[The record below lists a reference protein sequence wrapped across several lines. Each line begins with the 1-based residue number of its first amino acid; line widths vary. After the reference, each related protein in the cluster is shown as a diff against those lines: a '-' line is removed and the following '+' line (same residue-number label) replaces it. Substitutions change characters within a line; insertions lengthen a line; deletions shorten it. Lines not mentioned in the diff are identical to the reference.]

1 MMMDQEELTPEEQAA
16 FKAMASAHLPP
27 AALENRIVAE
37 LKKEG
42 LIKKTRT
49 MNTYIKYAAGI
60 AASVIIFFAGN
71 IVGKQTGSVAEIDPL
86 NGYIMILKE
95 DSNFKP
101 GDPME
106 MFEEYASWMNGLY
119 NKGVKI
125 TGQELKNDALE
136 VTASST
142 TQLDGTDERR
152 TTGYFIIETKTE
164 EEALAVVKDNPHL
177 KYGGIIEL
185 KAFMNR

>member
-1 MMMDQEELTPEEQAA
+1 MMDQDELTPEEQAA
-16 FKAMASAHLPP
+16 FEELAAVKHPP
-27 AALENRIVAE
+27 SVLEDRIVAE

-49 MNTYIKYAAGI
+49 MNNYIKYAAGL

-71 IVGKQTGSVAEIDPL
+71 FVGRQSGDTVEIDPL
-86 NGYIMILKE
+86 KGYIMILKE
-95 DSNFKP
+95 DASFQP
-101 GDPME
+101 GDPMQ

-119 NKGVKI
+119 SKGVKI
-125 TGQELKNDALE
+125 TGQELKNEALE
-136 VTASST
+136 VTAAT
-142 TQLDGTDERR
+142 TTELDGDDGRR
-152 TTGYFIIETKTE
+152 TTGYFVIETKTK

>member
-1 MMMDQEELTPEEQAA
+1 MMDQEELTPEEQAA
-16 FKAMASAHLPP
+16 FRAMASAQRPP
-27 AALENRIVAE
+27 SSLEDNIVAE
-37 LKKEG
+37 LKNEG

-49 MNTYIKYAAGI
+49 MNSYIKYAVGI

-71 IVGKQTGSVAEIDPL
+71 IVGKQSGSVPEIDPL

-95 DSNFKP
+95 DANFQP
-101 GDPME
+101 GDPMQ

-119 NKGVKI
+119 SKGVKI
-125 TGQELKNDALE
+125 SGQELKNEALE
-136 VTASST
+136 VTASATVS
-142 TQLDGTDERR
+142 LDNDLR
-152 TTGYFIIETKTE
+152 TTGYFVIETKTK